1 MKTIKIKFHSIVDV
15 ITNSS
20 TVIYT
25 YQNSVSEAKELVQ
38 AILDLAGEK
47 VSPDDVFYYGVFCDD
62 DRYFDSEDL
71 PSDCPAWESGGK
83 DQEAWLENL
92 KLSILKGEIK
102 KPDWMKD
109 CESDDD
115 YWDPDS

>member
-71 PSDCPAWESGGK
+71 PSDCPTRS
-83 DQEAWLENL
+83 
-92 KLSILKGEIK
+92 
-102 KPDWMKD
+102 
-109 CESDDD
+109 
-115 YWDPDS
+115 